1 MTTTTRTLG
10 ALAAAAALVLSACTA
25 VPSATPGA
33 PSGTAPAA
41 STTLT
46 VVTHDSFALSQ
57 PLLDAFTQK
66 TGLKVTYVAPGDAGT
81 LVNQLVLTKDS
92 PLGDVVYGID
102 NTFAGR
108 AIAQGVVEPYRAQGL
123 PAADAAA
130 LKADDAASLTPIDFG
145 DVCINADKAWFA
157 QRGKAVPATLEDLT
171 RPEYRDL
178 LVVPNPA
185 SSSPGLAFLV
195 GTVGSQGDPGYL
207 DYWGRLKANG
217 VLVAKDWT
225 EAYSVQFSGSA
236 GKGPRPL
243 VLSYATS
250 PAFEVKDGV
259 APTAGLLQTCF
270 RQVEYAGVIAGAK
283 NPTGAAQFIEFL
295 LSPEVQ
301 ADIPGQMYMY
311 PAVRA
316 TPLPPEWVSH
326 APLAERPFTVPA
338 AEIAAKR
345 DGWIRAWTD
354 KVVG

>member
-1 MTTTTRTLG
+1 MTTTRTFG
-10 ALAAAAALVLSACTA
+10 VFAAAAVLALTACTA
-25 VPSATPGA
+25 APSATPSGSA
-33 PSGTAPAA
+33 GTAPAA
-41 STTLT
+41 STKLT
-46 VVTHDSFALSQ
+46 VVTHDSFNLSK
-57 PLLDAFTQK
+57 PLLEKFTQQ
-66 TGLKVTYVAPGDAGT
+66 TGLEVTYVAPGDAGT
-81 LVNQLVLTKDS
+81 LVNQLVLTKAS

-108 AIAQGVVEPYRAQGL
+108 AISQGVLQRYEAKGI

-130 LKADDAASLTPIDFG
+130 LKADDSATLTPIDFG
-145 DVCINADKAWFA
+145 DVCINADKTWFE
-157 QRGKAVPATLEDLT
+157 QRGTALPTTLSDLT

-195 GTVGSQGDPGYL
+195 ATVASQGDPGYL
-207 DYWGRLKANG
+207 DYWGRLKDNG

-259 APTAGLLQTCF
+259 APTTGLLQTCF
-270 RQVEYAGVIAGAK
+270 RQVEYAGVIAGSK
-283 NPTGAAQFIEFL
+283 NPDGAAKFIEFL
-295 LSPEVQ
+295 LLPEVQ

-311 PAVRA
+311 PAVRS
-316 TPLPPEWVSH
+316 TPLPDEWVRF

-338 AEIAAKR
+338 AEIAAQR